1 MIPLRRS
8 SVFAIRTPWS
18 RGRPYASGDRW
29 SSSVAQM
36 AYKTLP
42 TLSLQG
48 KVSNDVI
55 VCPTQKQLMQ
65 YMGRQVCL
73 VTGAAQGLGNEFC
86 RAFMRS

>member
-1 MIPLRRS
+1 MISLRRS

-18 RGRPYASGDRW
+18 RCSQGRWLSNG
-29 SSSVAQM
+29 AQM

-42 TLSLQG
+42 SLSLQG
-48 KVSNDVI
+48 KVSNDI
-55 VCPTQKQLMQ
+55 VVRPTQKQVIQ
-65 YMGRQVCL
+65 YVEIQVCL

>member
-1 MIPLRRS
+1 
-8 SVFAIRTPWS
+8 
-18 RGRPYASGDRW
+18 
-29 SSSVAQM
+29 M

-48 KVSNDVI
+48 KVSNDIFVR
-55 VCPTQKQLMQ
+55 PTQKQVIQ
-65 YMGRQVCL
+65 YMERQVCL